1 MKPSCGMASKESPAH
16 SRVGVTG
23 AHGFLGKQIVRELLD
38 RHQTVCCMVRN
49 KRTAPDL
56 LRDVET
62 VEVGDLFVMEP
73 SSLQRALRGVDVLVH
88 AAWYAEPGFYLQS
101 EKNLECLE
109 GTLRL
114 ASVFAR
120 GGGKK
125 FVGLGSCAEYAPSDQ
140 PLSTRSALKPENL
153 YGACKLSV
161 FQILENYLP
170 ARKVDFAWC
179 RLFYLTGEG
188 EKERRLI
195 PYIRK
200 QLSMGEKVS
209 LTEGQQ
215 VRDFMDVQSAAKQ
228 IVDIALGKICGA
240 VNVCSGEPVT
250 IRAMAERVADEY
262 GRRDLLRFG
271 ERPSNAFDP
280 PYVVGVPSLL
290 KDKMLEL

>member
-1 MKPSCGMASKESPAH
+1 MKPSYGMDIKEGPVH
-16 SRVGVTG
+16 PRVGVTG
-23 AHGFLGKQIVRELLD
+23 AQGFVGKHIVREFLS
-38 RHQTVCCMVRN
+38 RHQPVCCIVRN
-49 KRTAPDL
+49 KGTATGLTP
-56 LRDVET
+56 DVET
-62 VEVGDLFVMEP
+62 VEVGDLFAMKP
-73 SSLQRALRGVDVLVH
+73 AFLQRALRGIDVLVH

-109 GTLRL
+109 GTLHL

-188 EKERRLI
+188 ENERRLI

-200 QLSMGEKVS
+200 QLSLGEKVC
-209 LTEGQQ
+209 LTEGKQ

-228 IVDIALGKICGA
+228 IVDIALGNICGA
-240 VNVCSGEPVT
+240 VNVCSGVPIM
-250 IRAMAERVADEY
+250 IRAMAERLADEY
-262 GRRDLLRFG
+262 GRRDLLGFG
-271 ERPSNAFDP
+271 ERPNNAFDP
-280 PYVVGVPSLL
+280 PYVVGVPHGGQL
-290 KDKMLEL
+290 